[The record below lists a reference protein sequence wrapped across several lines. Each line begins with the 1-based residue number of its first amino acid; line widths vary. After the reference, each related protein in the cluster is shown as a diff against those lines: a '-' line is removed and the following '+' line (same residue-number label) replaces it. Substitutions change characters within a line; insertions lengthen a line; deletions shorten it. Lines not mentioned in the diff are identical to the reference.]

1 MQLILT
7 PPPKVI
13 VILMKISINCGN
25 AATTSQ
31 CIVSAT
37 SQFHNITILQRVDDT
52 RHGKEISKSHLCD
65 FHKTGQNRNI
75 FYHFFHPLN
84 ELCKLKL

>member
-13 VILMKISINCGN
+13 VILMEISINCGN

-52 RHGKEISKSHLCD
+52 RHGK
-65 FHKTGQNRNI
+65 
-75 FYHFFHPLN
+75 
-84 ELCKLKL
+84 